1 MKHFNRIGWLSGQ
14 ITAQSMATR
23 LGLNLCKLALPLSAV
38 VLLSSLQSV
47 HAARYV
53 ANLPECQTA
62 AFQALLEVDH
72 GSGDFSAL
80 EAQLPLLELCTLP
93 SEQERQQLNLPRAE
107 RGVINFETAHVHPL
121 ALTPNGET
129 LLAVNTVA
137 NTLEVFDASGATLEL
152 LDSIPVGH
160 DPVTVRARSDSEV
173 WVVNNISDSISV
185 VDLSL
190 GAVVRTLQTDNEPAD
205 VVFADAQQRA
215 FVSSGEKNRVW
226 VYSLVDLDAEPVQID
241 LAMEE
246 PRALALSPDGNT
258 VYVAAYESGNAST
271 AISGRP
277 AAANGTGSEDIV
289 SRADSPYTG
298 ENPAPNVGTSFVP
311 ALTAGDPGGISS
323 LVVRKNDTNQW
334 MDDNGKDWSSY
345 VSGAQAGLSGRV
357 SGWDMLDHDLAQI
370 NTQTLEVSYTSRLMN
385 LNAALAVSP
394 LDGRVTV
401 VGTDA
406 TNEVRYQPNLNGK
419 FLRVVFAGVGAT
431 QPTTVADLNPHLDYS
446 VITVDATERAR
457 SIGDP
462 RGVVWDPDGSRFFVS
477 GMGSN
482 NVVSVAADGSRLGRL
497 DVGEGPTGVVIS
509 DDGDKAY
516 VLNRFEGSVS
526 QFDPDSLQVQQTVAY
541 DDPTPEVI
549 KTGRPHLYNTH
560 DGSGLGHM
568 SCASCHVDART
579 DRLAW
584 DLGEP
589 NGVLSNGAHPMKG
602 SMQTQSLMD
611 IMRFP
616 TFHWRGDRLE
626 MLDFNATFTLLQGA
640 DSQLNGL
647 EIAQLEAYLGTLH
660 FPPNPYRELDN
671 SLSTEVQLP
680 PSAPAATGDAVA
692 GRELLNACLGC
703 HSNGL
708 SRSNETIDLFGQ
720 SFTPQA
726 FHGFY
731 KRLGYRPES
740 PDGSLS
746 GFGVFHDGAD
756 SLMTAARSA
765 DQLAALMSFDGPD
778 NDLSQPQSRQ
788 DSHAAAGRQVT
799 FIDTGSEE
807 QQSLMSQMLQV
818 ADSPYLEL
826 IAKRGGTISRRGYLY
841 QGSQQWQADRE
852 GELVSHSALMAS
864 ADADHPVTFTL
875 VVVGTGERLG
885 LDRDLDGVFDHAGS
899 NRAPVFGYTGIR
911 ASVLG
916 EVERYQLP
924 VTDSEG
930 DSLSYSAVGLPT
942 GLRLNRLSGLVSGTP
957 TELGESQV
965 RVTVSDGQAGDQI
978 SITWRVLTELPIKPA
993 IEGGASSPWGLL
1005 TLLLLLAISSI
1016 RARFRQISE
1025 CTGVRAGINPKA

>member
-14 ITAQSMATR
+14 ITAQSTASR
-23 LGLNLCKLALPLSAV
+23 LGLNLSKLALPLSAV
-38 VLLSSLQSV
+38 ALLGSLLPL
-47 HAARYV
+47 HAAQNV

-62 AFQALLEVDH
+62 GFQALLEIDH

-80 EAQLPLLELCTLP
+80 EAQLPLLETCTLP
-93 SEQERQQLNLPRAE
+93 SEQEREQLNLPRPE
-107 RGVINFETAHVHPL
+107 RGVINFETPHVHPL
-121 ALTPNGET
+121 ALTPSGHT

-137 NTLEVFDASGATLEL
+137 NTLEVFDTRGAAMTL

-160 DPVTVRARSDSEV
+160 DPVTVRARSDSEA
-173 WVVNNISDSISV
+173 WVVNNISDSISI
-185 VDLSL
+185 VDLEL
-190 GAVVRTLQTDNEPAD
+190 GAVVRTIQTDNEPAD

-226 VYSLVDLDAEPVQID
+226 VYSLTDLDAEPVQIE

-277 AAANGTGSEDIV
+277 AAANGAGSEDII

-298 ENPAPNVGTSFVP
+298 DNPAPNVGTSFVP

-323 LVVRKNDTNQW
+323 LVVRKNVTNQW
-334 MDDNGKDWSSY
+334 MDDNGGDWSSY
-345 VSGAQAGLSGRV
+345 INGAQAGLSGRV
-357 SGWDMLDHDLAQI
+357 GGWDMLDHDMAQI
-370 NTQTLEVSYTSRLMN
+370 DTQSLAVSYTSRLMN

-394 LDGRVTV
+394 LDGRVMV

-419 FLRVVFAGVGAT
+419 FLRVVYAGVGAT

-446 VITVDATERAR
+446 VITVDATQRAQ
-457 SIGDP
+457 SLGDP

-482 NVVSVAADGSRLGRL
+482 NVVAVAADGSRLGRL

-509 DDGDKAY
+509 DEGDRAY
-516 VLNRFEGSVS
+516 VLNRFDGSVS
-526 QFDPDSLQVQQTVAY
+526 EFDPDTLQVQQTVAY
-541 DDPTPEVI
+541 YDPTPEVI

-560 DGSGLGHM
+560 EGSGLGHM

-616 TFHWRGDRLE
+616 KFHWRGDRLE
-626 MLDFNATFTLLQGA
+626 LLDFNGTFTQLQGA

-647 EIAQLEAYLGTLH
+647 EIVQLEDYLSTLH
-660 FPPNPYRELDN
+660 FPPNPYRKFDN
-671 SLSTEVQLP
+671 SLSTEVELP
-680 PSAPAATGDAVA
+680 ASASAATGDAVA
-692 GRELLNACLGC
+692 GRALLNACLGC

-708 SRSNETIDLFGQ
+708 SRSNETVDLFGQ

-731 KRLGYRPES
+731 KRLGYRADS
-740 PDGSLS
+740 SDGSLS
-746 GFGVFHDGAD
+746 GFGFFHDGAD

-778 NDLSQPQSRQ
+778 NGLSRPQSRQ

-799 FIDTGSEE
+799 FVDAGSAE
-807 QQSLMSQMLQV
+807 QQDLMTQMLQV

-826 IAKRGGTISRRGYLY
+826 IAKRGGTVSRRGYLY
-841 QGSQQWQADRE
+841 QGSQQWQADSE
-852 GELVSHSALMAS
+852 GELISHAALLNS

-885 LDRDLDGVFDHAGS
+885 LDRDLDGIFDRAGS

-911 ASVLG
+911 ASVVG
-916 EVERYQLP
+916 EPESYSLP
-924 VTDSEG
+924 VTDSDG
-930 DSLSYSAVGLPT
+930 DSLSYTAENLPVGLSLDAQT
-942 GLRLNRLSGLVSGTP
+942 GLISGIP
-957 TELGESQV
+957 TALGESQV
-965 RVTVSDGQAGDQI
+965 RITVSDGEAGDQI
-978 SITWRVLTELPIKPA
+978 RVTWRVLTELPIQPA
-993 IEGGASSPWGLL
+993 IEGGASSPWSLA
-1005 TLLLLLAISSI
+1005 TLLLLLAFSSI
-1016 RARFRQISE
+1016 RARVRQINE
-1025 CTGVRAGINPKA
+1025 CTDVRAGINPQA